1 MILRTEDVG
10 TRSWTQTKG
19 FEFHNEHLVLNSK
32 GFHSHSDECKNSSK
46 ISIIPIIVICQT
58 LYPVRYPYELISF
71 SKFLQSM
78 QNYIF
83 LQVEKVIHRE
93 VNDLQNLLIDDGK

>member
-1 MILRTEDVG
+1 
-10 TRSWTQTKG
+10 
-19 FEFHNEHLVLNSK
+19 
-32 GFHSHSDECKNSSK
+32 
-46 ISIIPIIVICQT
+46 
-58 LYPVRYPYELISF
+58 
-71 SKFLQSM
+71 M